1 MEPQD
6 TLDPTLLLR
15 YLEAPHQLTAD
26 EQAQMEQWLGR
37 NPQHPEELDRIRQL
51 WEQSAQARPLETLD
65 TEADWATVWSRMQR
79 PSATT
84 RTLKTS
90 TRIPF
95 WRIAAAIALLL
106 TTVWALWQFASPAFL
121 NNQQAYVAQ
130 DTVMTVT
137 LPDGSQVYLNEA
149 AHLTYEDD
157 FGEQTR
163 TVRLEGEA
171 YFEVAHNPATPFLI
185 HTEQTTVRVVGTTF
199 NVRADDQAVKVTVR
213 SGTVAFSHQED
224 TVLLTQNEVGEY
236 QDEGLRV
243 FENNNPNY
251 LAWKTGLL
259 IFDDTPFRQVVQ
271 DLSGYYRI
279 PMRIANG
286 TLDDLTFT
294 STLNRQPLKEVL
306 EELQMTLNIDYT
318 YQANQVTFR

>member
-26 EQAQMEQWLGR
+26 EQAQMEQWLRG
-37 NPQHPEELDRIRQL
+37 NPQHPEELDRLRQL
-51 WEQSAQARPLETLD
+51 WEQSAQARPLETLN
-65 TEADWATVWSRMQR
+65 TKADWATVWSRMQR

-90 TRIPF
+90 SRFTF
-95 WRIAAAIALLL
+95 WRVAAAIALLL
-106 TTVWALWQFASPAFL
+106 TTVWVLWQFASPAFL

-157 FGEQTR
+157 FGKQTR

-279 PMRIANG
+279 PMRIAND

-294 STLNRQPLKEVL
+294 STLNRQPLEEVL